1 MAYIFVSD
9 AGEYENLPQTFAQPE
24 PAPCIVLKRIL
35 AKGKEKE
42 KRLFKV
48 RRSQAK
54 SKNTNDRTTLED
66 VVNILTQEDKKETKP
81 NSIGVCK
88 ANDISTN
95 VKPQTGNKERGQS
108 CNKDLLDGEDMDLLF
123 GYRKDKDKQSEKT
136 SLWSAMSS
144 GAW

>member
-1 MAYIFVSD
+1 MAYLFVLD
-9 AGEYENLPQTFAQPE
+9 AGENENLPQTFAHPE
-24 PAPCIVLKRIL
+24 PAPCIVLKRKL

-66 VVNILTQEDKKETKP
+66 VVNILTQEDKRETKP

-88 ANDISTN
+88 VNDINTN
-95 VKPQTGNKERGQS
+95 NKPQTSNKEGGQW
-108 CNKDLLDGEDMDLLF
+108 CNKDVLDGEDMDLLL
-123 GYRKDKDKQSEKT
+123 GYRKDKDKQSEKP